1 MKSTTKEKIL
11 KSASKVENAVNKA
24 AVSVGAA
31 AMTVS
36 TMAMTA
42 FAEGEAASGG
52 SLSSAMSNIDSA
64 LVLDAFYQVLP
75 VGLTIALPIVGA
87 KVGLNFFFGLVKGA

>member
-1 MKSTTKEKIL
+1 MKSVTKEKIL
-11 KSASKVENAVNKA
+11 KSVSRIEKAVNKT
-24 AVSVGAA
+24 AVSVGAS
-31 AMTVS
+31 AMTLG

-42 FAEGEAASGG
+42 FAEGEPSGG
-52 SLSSAMSNIDSA
+52 SLSSAMSNIDTS

-75 VGLTIALPIVGA
+75 IGLTIALPIVGA